1 MFFSDFYNNLTD
13 IYNRN
18 IIVDKSL
25 ESRRNVYDKPWMST
39 SLAKCYKEKNRL
51 HNVWIK
57 SRGSS
62 YENLA
67 KLNYKSYRRILRGFI
82 RKSVNDYYMSKFNKV
97 SGNIRKAWSV
107 MNSIRCKNK
116 SLRFPSCVD
125 INSMI
130 ISNRR
135 IICHKFN
142 EYFTNVADKLNKGK
156 YKDFTPLSY
165 TEFFPIRLS

>member
-39 SLAKCYKEKNRL
+39 SLAKCCKEKNRL
-51 HNVWIK
+51 HNVWIT

-62 YENLA
+62 YKNLA
-67 KLNYKSYRRILRGFI
+67 KLNYKSYRRSLRGLI

-107 MNSIRCKNK
+107 IFFFIFQNS
-116 SLRFPSCVD
+116 
-125 INSMI
+125 NSYI
-130 ISNRR
+130 
-135 IICHKFN
+135 
-142 EYFTNVADKLNKGK
+142 
-156 YKDFTPLSY
+156 
-165 TEFFPIRLS
+165 